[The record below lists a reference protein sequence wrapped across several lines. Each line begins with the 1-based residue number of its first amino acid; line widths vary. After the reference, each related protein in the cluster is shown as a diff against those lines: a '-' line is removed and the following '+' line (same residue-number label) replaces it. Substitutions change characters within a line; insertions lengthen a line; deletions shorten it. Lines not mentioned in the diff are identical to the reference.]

1 MQALAQ
7 YGFTITDVKNEILGG
22 GLVVITTKVSSGILI
37 LIVQERY
44 GNLRKTSMAYNFM

>member
-7 YGFTITDVKNEILGG
+7 YGFTITDVKNEILG